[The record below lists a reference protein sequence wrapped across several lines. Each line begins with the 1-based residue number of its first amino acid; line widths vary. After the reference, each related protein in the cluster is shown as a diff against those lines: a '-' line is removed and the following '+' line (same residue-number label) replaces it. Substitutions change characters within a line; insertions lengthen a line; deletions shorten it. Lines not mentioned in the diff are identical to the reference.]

1 MKVKKKFNVVLSAIF
16 MMGLGMGIASC
27 SDDNKNMS
35 DNPGSGDDNKT
46 EAQYEQEVQGWTLIT
61 QLTDEGKAPDGWEN
75 KTFEPTIGS
84 AAEGDPYTRIVA
96 TNTMES
102 AATRF
107 AELVGNPQGFSENTS
122 DYNYSIEGIGKLS
135 YQRGSENGQYLAQV
149 TVDLKQVPHLKK
161 ILYQTPEQSGN
172 NGSFTGAAYYRFGDV
187 VMDSEGY
194 YWICVRPAFGKEGK
208 QDSHWICLSRTLPD
222 ENLDAYKTSTGN
234 QNYLPTGIYSSTKHI
249 QNCAEMFYAM
259 LHPEDWSNNLIS
271 SPKPDMFDDF
281 SFKNYQYHNIYF
293 WQLVCRAWQDQD
305 LFSRVLGVSKQQLDD
320 GLKKG
325 LHFLHSGYSWW
336 WKSSW
341 WCYLYEATYKNGT
354 GKKSN
359 MHDVSTSKPKKDMH
373 NIIVDAKTG
382 DKVGTVNG
390 AFFDNDTNVR
400 WYVRCKTGAQLSSNG
415 KFHEKTA
422 ISGVQEIYVY
432 NQLHG
437 ADINQDPEV
446 TTKDMTMGIGDSYY
460 GDSYYRLGDVVKD
473 EDGALWFCVQPSGI
487 PEMLRKDYLEHGA
500 DWILKNYKM
509 RAMPSQYSWFV
520 SLTPKGNRNQS
531 FFEGDGQKY
540 YTNLP
545 TINQAKYLSHI
556 FAYTLWDGL
565 WSKASNASLAKA
577 YTHILQT
584 AKVDLTKLVVRRDS
598 LFDAATNGAD
608 VNHCQN
614 LFVNLA
620 YSDAS
625 NAAQQ
630 KQAYMRCIIDG
641 CGLDTDS
648 NGNPKPGSRINQD
661 RVQDSY
667 TTGNYT
673 TKMYIQDVG
682 DINMVRKYAYD
693 PWVTLP
699 WYTVGNRGPGQKDGK
714 ATDIYPHQKIL
725 EGRYSQAVP
734 ESFLWDEQ
742 KVNYSNP
749 QLTSMYKEPI
759 TILRVMRVK
768 DRGVKPTETVDGK
781 KLTEEFLC
789 SFDGLRDEY
798 GSILSYLSNLGD
810 MTFFF
815 NGKESTAKEEIPF
828 LGQK

>member
-16 MMGLGMGIASC
+16 MMGLGMGFASC

-249 QNCAEMFYAM
+249 QNCTEMFYAM
-259 LHPEDWSNNLIS
+259 LHPEDWNNNLS
-271 SPKPDMFDDF
+271 GSPKPDMFDDF

-336 WKSSW
+336 WTSSW
-341 WCYLYEATYKNGT
+341 WCNLYEATYKNGT

-390 AFFDNDTNVR
+390 AFFDNDSNVR

-437 ADINQDPEV
+437 ADLNQDPEV

-460 GDSYYRLGDVVKD
+460 GDSYYRMGDVVKD
-473 EDGALWFCVQPSGI
+473 EDGALWFCIQLSGV
-487 PEMLRKDYLEHGA
+487 PEQLRDEYLEYGVEGVY
-500 DWILKNYKM
+500 NNFKM
-509 RAMPSQYSWFV
+509 KVMPSQYTWFV
-520 SLTPKGNRNQS
+520 SLTPKGTSGQS
-531 FFEGDGQKY
+531 LFEGDGQQY

-545 TINQAKYLSHI
+545 TLNQAKYISHI
-556 FAYTLWDGL
+556 LAYTLWDGH
-565 WSKASNASLAKA
+565 WSKNATASLKKA
-577 YTHILQT
+577 YRNILQY

-598 LFDAATNGAD
+598 LFDAGTNGAQT
-608 VNHCQN
+608 NHCQN
-614 LFVNLA
+614 CFVNLA

-641 CGLDTDS
+641 CGMDTDS
-648 NGNPKPGSRINQD
+648 NGNPKPGSRINYD
-661 RVQDSY
+661 RMQDSY

-682 DINMVRKYAYD
+682 NINMVRQYAYD

-699 WYTVGNRGPGQKDGK
+699 WFTLGNTGPDQKDGK
-714 ATDIYPHQKIL
+714 ATDIYPHEKIL

-734 ESFLWDEQ
+734 ERFLWDEQ
-742 KVNYSNP
+742 KVDYSNP
-749 QLTSMYKEPI
+749 ELTSMYKEPI

-768 DRGVKPTETVDGK
+768 DRGVKPTESVDGK

-789 SFDGLRDEY
+789 TYDGNRDTY
-798 GSILSYLSNLGD
+798 GDMSGFLSNLGEVA
-810 MTFFF
+810 FFF
-815 NGKESTAKEEIPF
+815 NGNKYKLKDIPF